1 MSCVT
6 EDVKMLESYVNY
18 FFNIHNLL
26 FICRIQRLAQM
37 IREDYGTN
45 SVTLLCVLKGGFRF
59 CQDLMNSI
67 AELNR
72 SSGELIFYGSVGLKF
87 FWPVSLKLPKIFCFT
102 WFKKYSWYLII
113 GFSTRKLK
121 LLRYNCMPYMKF

>member
-1 MSCVT
+1 
-6 EDVKMLESYVNY
+6 MLESYVNY

-37 IREDYGTN
+37 IQEDYGTD

-72 SSGELIFYGSVGLKF
+72 SSGELIFYGSF
-87 FWPVSLKLPKIFCFT
+87 FDPFH
-102 WFKKYSWYLII
+102 
-113 GFSTRKLK
+113 
-121 LLRYNCMPYMKF
+121 